1 MNPIERVKLARY
13 FNARGVRM
21 LKCAGHVESCSHYKA
36 FKAMADAKFAERD
49 RHMAQARLALGI
61 RKVFMYQI
69 ESLDFEGRQYGGFP
83 GIDELDAGQGFEQQ
97 CEGLGVDPGMYRAVR
112 LWRVRP

>member
-1 MNPIERVKLARY
+1 METIERVKLARY

-49 RHMAQARLALGI
+49 RHMGQARLALGI
-61 RKVFMYQI
+61 RKTFLYQI
-69 ESLDFEGRQYGGFP
+69 ESLDFEGRYYGDFSGY
-83 GIDELDAGQGFEQQ
+83 DELDAGDRFEQQ
-97 CEGLGVDPGMYRAVR
+97 CEGIGINPGMYRAGR
-112 LWRVRP
+112 LWRVRS

>member
-1 MNPIERVKLARY
+1 METIERVKLAQY

-36 FKAMADAKFAERD
+36 FKAMADAKFSERD
-49 RHMAQARLALGI
+49 RHMEQARLALGI
-61 RKVFMYQI
+61 RKTFLYQV
-69 ESLDFEGRQYGGFP
+69 ESLDFEGRHYDVFSGY
-83 GIDELDAGQGFEQQ
+83 DELDAGVKFEQQ
-97 CEGLGVDPGMYRAVR
+97 CECVGVDPGMYRAVR

>member
-1 MNPIERVKLARY
+1 MEAVERVKLARY

-49 RHMAQARLALGI
+49 RHMGQARLALGI
-61 RKVFMYQI
+61 RKKFLYQV
-69 ESLDFEGRQYGGFP
+69 ESLDFEGLHYGDFSGY
-83 GIDELDAGQGFEQQ
+83 DELDAGVRFEQQ
-97 CEGLGVDPGMYRAVR
+97 CEGIGITPGIYRAVR